1 MDATIPATLDGAAR
15 TAASYLAQNALR
27 LLHEPWWSGSRFYW
41 VYCCSFFAFAAVAY
55 AASRNGD
62 ERWSLRRFLAY
73 CFPRAQYL
81 HPSALVD
88 YKLIALNAVLSPWTL
103 VTSIVSVAAIAA
115 WVQAVTQ
122 RVVGASGVLP
132 WNAATAIAFT
142 FAMMVTRDFAFYVD
156 HVLKHRIPV
165 LWEFHKVHHSAEVL
179 TPFTIER
186 KHPVAFMMMI
196 PIVFG
201 AVGVCQGVAAALFFG
216 GIEETTL
223 FGINAFVALSNLAG
237 AHLRHSHL
245 WLSFGRLDRVL
256 VSPAV
261 HQVHHSAAAEH
272 RGKNYGETFTV
283 FDWLFG
289 TLYLPRREENLV
301 FGLGPD
307 EPQPHG
313 TVLRAYVVPF
323 VNAAR
328 IVARAVPLGRAT
340 ATARPPLATV
350 PD

>member
-1 MDATIPATLDGAAR
+1 MDATLWVTLGAATR

-41 VYCCSFFAFAAVAY
+41 IYCLSFFVFAAVAY
-55 AASRNGD
+55 VRSGGAGRTGVG
-62 ERWSLRRFLAY
+62 RFLAY
-73 CFPRAQYL
+73 CFPRASYL

-88 YKLIALNAVLSPWTL
+88 YQLIAVNAVLAPWTFI
-103 VTSIVSVAAIAA
+103 TSVISVAAVAA
-115 WVQAVTQ
+115 WVQAFMQ
-122 RVVGASGVLP
+122 RVVGTSGVLP
-132 WNAATAIAFT
+132 WNAGTAIAFT

-156 HVLKHRIPV
+156 HVLKHRIPL

-196 PIVFG
+196 PIVFV
-201 AVGVCQGVAAALFFG
+201 AVGVCQGIAAALFFG
-216 GIEETTL
+216 RIEETTL

-237 AHLRHSHL
+237 AHLRHSHM
-245 WLSFGRLDRVL
+245 WLSFGRLDRVI

-261 HQVHHSAAAEH
+261 HQVHHSAAPEH
-272 RGKNYGETFTV
+272 RDKNYGETFAI

-289 TLYLPRREENLV
+289 TLYLPRREERLV

-313 TVLRAYVVPF
+313 TLLRAYVVPF

-328 IVARAVPLGRAT
+328 IVAGAVPLGRAG
-340 ATARPPLATV
+340 ALAPRPARA
-350 PD
+350 DAD